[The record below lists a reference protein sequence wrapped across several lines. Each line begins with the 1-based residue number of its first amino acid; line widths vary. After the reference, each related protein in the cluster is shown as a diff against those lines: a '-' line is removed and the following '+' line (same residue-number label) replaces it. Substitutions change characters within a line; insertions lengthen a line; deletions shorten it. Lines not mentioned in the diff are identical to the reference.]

1 MTNRHRMKTLNLVI
15 SFDYSWFLAKNL
27 SSFVPLPWKLHNRYC
42 HNLEQYNYM
51 INHEYYTLASLEN
64 TKVYQQHL
72 GMCGILCA
80 FYLWLQKS
88 QKKEWRIMVKLE
100 LWVDTLQC
108 VRLVW
113 WLFKLFQYKKMICMD
128 ESLSKCLLKH
138 FFTVSWGDKIS

>member
-1 MTNRHRMKTLNLVI
+1 MGFRNMQE
-15 SFDYSWFLAKNL
+15 
-27 SSFVPLPWKLHNRYC
+27 KLEKCCCPSPIH
-42 HNLEQYNYM
+42 LEQYNYM

-108 VRLVW
+108 VRLAW

-128 ESLSKCLLKH
+128 ESLKRCLLKH
-138 FFTVSWGDKIS
+138 SITVSLIKYLSFG